1 LGYWTLWSD
10 ETSFTTVTNS
20 VPSQPENWEPDNSA
34 AGVALTVTLEGCEF
48 RDPNTGEVVLGEMD
62 THAASQWQVTAS
74 SGNYSSPAF
83 DSLPVNEA
91 LTSISVPQGKLS
103 ENTTYYWHVRY
114 QDSYGSWSAYSQ
126 ETSFTTGTTAAKP
139 TIPKPVASFSADK
152 TEVVAGQDLVTFSD
166 NSTPMAEIDLWAWD
180 FGDGSATE
188 NWTSDMRPPNGKAFH
203 KYTLAGSYTV
213 KLTVSNGA
221 APAPQGQS
229 TTVEIVVHAKPE
241 ASFTLTPAA
250 AKAGKEITCKDAST
264 PTSDITSWEWQFD
277 DGDTVTWTA
286 ADRQAADGELK
297 HAFKKSGTHTVTLI
311 VKGPLGESY
320 YNKQV
325 NVTGAGGFKFGLWM
339 IAAGVGLVVVIA
351 GVVYLLRA
359 RKGK

>member
-1 LGYWTLWSD
+1 
-10 ETSFTTVTNS
+10 
-20 VPSQPENWEPDNSA
+20 
-34 AGVALTVTLEGCEF
+34 
-48 RDPNTGEVVLGEMD
+48 
-62 THAASQWQVTAS
+62 
-74 SGNYSSPAF
+74 
-83 DSLPVNEA
+83 
-91 LTSISVPQGKLS
+91 
-103 ENTTYYWHVRY
+103 VRY
-114 QDSYGSWSAYSQ
+114 QDSYGNWSAYSD
-126 ETSFTTGTTAAKP
+126 ETFFATAVAAAKA
-139 TIPKPVASFSADK
+139 TISKPVASFSADK
-152 TEVVAGQDLVTFSD
+152 TDVVAGQDLVTFSD

-203 KYTLAGSYTV
+203 NYTLAGSYTV
-213 KLTVSNGA
+213 KLTVYNGA

-241 ASFTLTPAA
+241 AVFTLTPAA
-250 AKAGKEITCKDAST
+250 AQVGKEIAFTDAST
-264 PTSDITSWEWQFD
+264 PTADITTWVWQFD

-286 ADRQAADGELK
+286 ADRQAAGGELK
-297 HAFKKSGTHTVTLI
+297 HAFKKSGTHTVSLT

-359 RKGK
+359 RRAK